1 MTMDGRIRLVVF
13 VLDGTLVDSRQD
25 LASATNDMIR
35 AFGGS
40 PLEER
45 TVVEMVGEGA
55 SVLVARALRA
65 AGLDERLPDALERF
79 LELYNARLLDTTTVY
94 EGMREALDA
103 LTQRVALAVLTN
115 KPQQA
120 TARLLDGLALTSRFQ
135 HVIGGDTPVGR
146 KPDPG
151 GLLDIVARVCA
162 TPESTVLVGDSPVDL
177 HTARRAGT
185 RLCLARYGFGF
196 RFSGSDFRGDEW
208 FVDRPADLPAIIEAA
223 SRPAG

>member
-1 MTMDGRIRLVVF
+1 MDGRIRLVVF
-13 VLDGTLVDSRQD
+13 DLDGTLVDSRQD

-55 SVLVARALRA
+55 SVLVARAVRA
-65 AGLDERLPDALERF
+65 AGLDERLPGALEQF

-115 KPQQA
+115 KPQQS
-120 TARLLDGLALTSRFQ
+120 TARLLDGLALTSHFQ
-135 HVIGGDTPVGR
+135 HVIGGDTPLGR
-146 KPDPG
+146 KPDPA
-151 GLLDIVARVCA
+151 GLLDIVTRASA

-177 HTARRAGT
+177 HTARRAAT

-196 RFSGSDFRGDEW
+196 RFGAADFRGDEW
-208 FVDRPADLPAIIEAA
+208 FVDRPADLPQIIEAA